1 MTRLARAALWSMLA
15 GCAHLPGAAP
25 AWSDDSRSDL
35 TAQGTAVDPQK
46 EQAPPQATTAAP
58 AEPALIPAA
67 ARAAPL
73 PPAEDDAPLP
83 SDAPV
88 VRLLEAGAE
97 PRTLLRY
104 RLAAEQTEDLS

>member
-1 MTRLARAALWSMLA
+1 MTRLAPVALWWMLA
-15 GCAHLPGAAP
+15 GCAPLPGGAP

-35 TAQGTAVDPQK
+35 TARGTAVDPQK
-46 EQAPPQATTAAP
+46 EQAPPQAAAAP

-67 ARAAPL
+67 ARAAPP
-73 PPAEDDAPLP
+73 PPAEDDVPLP
-83 SDAPV
+83 PDAPV

-104 RLAAEQTEDLS
+104 RLAAEQTEDL